1 MMDSRR
7 FQGQLERLRSPQ
19 RLAMLEVARVVEL
32 CLAGGAVRSVSD
44 VGVGSAVFAEA
55 FAAAGLTVAGVDI
68 NPDMLP
74 VARQCVPAGD
84 FREAPAEKL
93 PFPDQSF
100 DLVYLGHVLHE
111 VDDPLK
117 TLQEAHRVARQ
128 RVVVLEWPYR
138 AEEMG
143 PPLEHRLQPATVL
156 QWAAAAGFQP
166 VESIPLTHMALF
178 RFSRPA

>member
-1 MMDSRR
+1 MR
-7 FQGQLERLRSPQ
+7 
-19 RLAMLEVARVVEL
+19 
-32 CLAGGAVRSVSD
+32 CD
-44 VGVGSAVFAEA
+44 V
-55 FAAAGLTVAGVDI
+55 
-68 NPDMLP
+68 
-74 VARQCVPAGD
+74 QCVPAGD